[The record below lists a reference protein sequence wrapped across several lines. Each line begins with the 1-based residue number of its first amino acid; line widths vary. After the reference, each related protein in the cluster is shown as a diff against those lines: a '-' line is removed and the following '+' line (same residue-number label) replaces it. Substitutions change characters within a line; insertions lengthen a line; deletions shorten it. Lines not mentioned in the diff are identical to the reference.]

1 MSPKTTIAPG
11 GRARNRLDLRGTGL
25 ADRAI
30 MRISALLM
38 AALLAGCAADKTPDP
53 GPDFGSG
60 DDGKADSATRPAS
73 TEPLA
78 IGTIVRT
85 SFDASARYR
94 AFLFEGKKS
103 QRVDLYVDGLA
114 DLDTTVYLYRAR
126 AGKPIGRSLAYND
139 DTSGSWIVSSNQ
151 APNDLSSSLRFYLPE
166 TGSFAL
172 VASTY
177 DHAGVGAA
185 EILIDTPRG
194 TPLTASQLLQRAR
207 AYAWAGPIEP
217 GYVRKVFA
225 TEAAAYAWQQANLPN
240 GGLEWLAHDGE
251 TILSARFVEG
261 SNDLWSQRFDI
272 DRVTGAVTVTHEH

>member
-1 MSPKTTIAPG
+1 
-11 GRARNRLDLRGTGL
+11 
-25 ADRAI
+25 

-60 DDGKADSATRPAS
+60 DSTADVVASDGKADSATRPAS
-73 TEPLA
+73 TDPLA

-85 SFDASARYR
+85 HFDASARYR
-94 AFLFEGKKS
+94 AFIFEGRKS

-114 DLDTTVYLYRAR
+114 ELDTTVYLYRAR
-126 AGKPIGRSLAYND
+126 TGKPIGRSLAYND

-151 APNDLSSSLRFYLPE
+151 VPNDLSSSLRFYLPE

-177 DHAGVGAA
+177 DHAGVGDA

-194 TPLTASQLLQRAR
+194 PVLSASQLLQRAR
-207 AYAWAGPIEP
+207 EYVWAGPIEP

-225 TEAAAYAWQQANLPN
+225 TEAAAYAWQQSNLPD
-240 GGLEWLAHDGE
+240 GGLEWLARDGE

-261 SNDLWSQRFDI
+261 TNDLWSQRFDI
-272 DRVTGAVTVTHEH
+272 DRVTGVVTVTHEH